1 MRDKEH
7 LTIHRMECLAFF
19 ILDCEATNQI
29 TSVHFTEIIK
39 EFLNDYIVDVLIL
52 YSAKSNVLK
61 YINT

>member
-1 MRDKEH
+1 
-7 LTIHRMECLAFF
+7 MECLAFF